1 MVWPVTES
9 KTQDYRLI
17 GVPDVAK
24 RRKRASRGARSSGKV
39 KRNKARLKK
48 MQARFDARQDPALP
62 IIMTPGGLW
71 RSDRGVGPGAGAA
84 GAQGRPVHQRGKE
97 DSEVVHGSEASM

>member
-48 MQARFDARQDPALP
+48 MQARFEARQDPALP

-71 RSDRGVGPGAGAA
+71 GSDRAVGSGAG
-84 GAQGRPVHQRGKE
+84 GGQGRPVHQRGTE
-97 DSEVVHGSEASM
+97 DSEQVYGSEASL